1 MRLDATA
8 YAIVRAWAVR
18 NPFNAKIMQTDKD
31 ENAAPAA
38 SGKTGKKGAWH
49 HGNLREEMVKRG
61 VELIELR
68 GAAELSLREVARM
81 VGVSQTAPTH
91 HFGDKEGLLA
101 AIASEGFR
109 VLMGERMAALK
120 DGMTK
125 EQRLRV
131 VMRVYVSFALRHP
144 ELFHLMFGTRIP
156 DKRKHAELMEASAGS
171 FQFLSNSIAEF
182 MAADSNSDRPPRYSA
197 LAVWSG
203 MHGLATLLADRDSGL
218 FQVPDAKIDQVCDSV
233 TTVLLDGLK
242 AAQVRESGEA
252 APAEKPAPRARKTA
266 KAG

>member
-1 MRLDATA
+1 
-8 YAIVRAWAVR
+8 
-18 NPFNAKIMQTDKD
+18 MQNEKD

-38 SGKTGKKGAWH
+38 KGKTGKKGAWH

-68 GAAELSLREVARM
+68 GASELSLREVARL

-131 VMRVYVSFALRHP
+131 VMRVYVAFALRHP

-182 MAADSNSDRPPRYSA
+182 MAADSKERPPRFSA

-218 FQVPDAKIDQVCDSV
+218 FQVPDTMIDQVCESV

-242 AAQVRESGEA
+242 AAQTRTASD
-252 APAEKPAPRARKTA
+252 APAEKPATRSRKPA
-266 KAG
+266 KA

>member
-1 MRLDATA
+1 
-8 YAIVRAWAVR
+8 
-18 NPFNAKIMQTDKD
+18 MQNEKD

-38 SGKTGKKGAWH
+38 AGKRGKKGAWH
-49 HGNLREEMVKRG
+49 HGNLREDMVKRG

-68 GAAELSLREVARM
+68 GAAELSLREVARL

-109 VLMGERMAALK
+109 VLMGERLAALK

-156 DKRKHAELMEASAGS
+156 DKRKHAELMEASAAS

-182 MAADSNSDRPPRYSA
+182 MAADNNERPPRFSA

-203 MHGLATLLADRDSGL
+203 MHGLATLLSDRDSGL
-218 FQVPDAKIDQVCDSV
+218 FQVPDPMVDQVCESV
-233 TTVLLDGLK
+233 TNVLLDGLK
-242 AAQVRESGEA
+242 SAQARTSTEA
-252 APAEKPAPRARKTA
+252 PPEKPAPRRKTA
-266 KAG
+266 KSA

>member
-1 MRLDATA
+1 
-8 YAIVRAWAVR
+8 
-18 NPFNAKIMQTDKD
+18 
-31 ENAAPAA
+31 
-38 SGKTGKKGAWH
+38 
-49 HGNLREEMVKRG
+49 MVKRG

-68 GAAELSLREVARM
+68 GAAELSLREVARL

-109 VLMGERMAALK
+109 VLMGERLAALK

-156 DKRKHAELMEASAGS
+156 DKRKHAELMEASAAS

-182 MAADSNSDRPPRYSA
+182 MAADNSERPPRFSRAGRMVGHAWAGDAAVRPRQRLVPGAGSHGRPGLRKRDQCSA
-197 LAVWSG
+197 RRPQSRPGAHQHRSARREARPPPQGRQIRLTPPVRGRRPLAPSRSTPRRVTAPSVPRHAA
-203 MHGLATLLADRDSGL
+203 MQRRLLRSATQRHFGLLR
-218 FQVPDAKIDQVCDSV
+218 
-233 TTVLLDGLK
+233 
-242 AAQVRESGEA
+242 R
-252 APAEKPAPRARKTA
+252 RA
-266 KAG
+266 

>member
-1 MRLDATA
+1 MRSQICYCADLSSSQ
-8 YAIVRAWAVR
+8 
-18 NPFNAKIMQTDKD
+18 PFNAKIMLTEKD
-31 ENAAPAA
+31 ESAAPAA
-38 SGKTGKKGAWH
+38 KGKAGKKGAWH

-68 GAAELSLREVARM
+68 GASELSLREVARL

-109 VLMGERMAALK
+109 SLMSERLAALK

-131 VMRVYVSFALRHP
+131 VMRVYVAFALKHP
-144 ELFHLMFGTRIP
+144 ELFHLMFGPRIP
-156 DKRKHAELMEASAGS
+156 DKRKHAELMDASAGS

-182 MAADSNSDRPPRYSA
+182 MADDVGSARPPRFSA

-203 MHGLATLLADRDSGL
+203 MHGLATLLSDRDSGL
-218 FQVPDAKIDQVCDSV
+218 FQVPDPMVDQVCESV
-233 TTVLLDGLK
+233 TNVLLDGLK
-242 AAQVRESGEA
+242 SAQARAAEP
-252 APAEKPAPRARKTA
+252 APGKPAPRSRKAAA

>member
-1 MRLDATA
+1 
-8 YAIVRAWAVR
+8 
-18 NPFNAKIMQTDKD
+18 MQNEKD
-31 ENAAPAA
+31 ENATPAA
-38 SGKTGKKGAWH
+38 KEKKTRKAEAQKAAPKNGEGKKGAWH

-61 VELIELR
+61 AELIELR
-68 GAAELSLREVARM
+68 GAAELSLREVARL

-109 VLMGERMAALK
+109 MLMGERLAALK

-125 EQRLRV
+125 EQRLRM
-131 VMRVYVSFALRHP
+131 VMRVYVSFALHHP

-156 DKRKHAELMEASAGS
+156 DKRKHVELMEASANS

-182 MAADSNSDRPPRYSA
+182 MAADSNERPPRFSA

-203 MHGLATLLADRDSGL
+203 MHGLATLLSDRDSGL
-218 FQVPDAKIDQVCDSV
+218 FQVPDAMIDPVCDSV
-233 TTVLLDGLK
+233 TNVLLDGLK
-242 AAQVRESGEA
+242 AAQVRARAET
-252 APAEKPAPRARKTA
+252 PAEKPAARTR
-266 KAG
+266 KAART

>member
-1 MRLDATA
+1 MLT
-8 YAIVRAWAVR
+8 
-18 NPFNAKIMQTDKD
+18 
-31 ENAAPAA
+31 ENDDQPAA
-38 SGKTGKKGAWH
+38 AGKKRTGTSAKKGAWH
-49 HGNLREEMVKRG
+49 HGNLREEIVKRG

-68 GAAELSLREVARM
+68 GAAELSLREVARL

-109 VLMGERMAALK
+109 KLMSERMAALK

-131 VMRVYVSFALRHP
+131 VMRVYVAFALKHP

-156 DKRKHAELMEASAGS
+156 DKRKHAELMEASNGS

-182 MAADSNSDRPPRYSA
+182 MADDAGSARPPRFSA

-203 MHGLATLLADRDSGL
+203 MHGLATLLSDRDSGL
-218 FQVPDAKIDQVCDSV
+218 FQVPDAMVDQVCESV
-233 TTVLLDGLK
+233 TNVLLGGLK
-242 AAQVRESGEA
+242 TAQGRAAEEA
-252 APAEKPAPRARKTA
+252 APAKSPARPRKAAA
-266 KAG
+266 KAAT